1 MLKPSQQYV
10 IDVYHDDS
18 AMAHALVS
26 TIQQLRLTKRIREHA
41 IERWHAQLQPTHATL
56 VVTEQPT
63 LELLVALSC
72 PQQLLVIPQT
82 YEFPRHR
89 HWQGDYLR
97 WPARVPE
104 LMHRLQLTVSNFN
117 MQRQLGAVRES
128 LVWHTQRVEREYEL
142 IEHIF
147 RNALSRNF
155 LEYQHIRTLVAP
167 AAKFNGDLCLVAPGP
182 LGNLYVML
190 ADFTGHGLAPATGAL
205 PLSQAFFFFFYL
217 SFAIAEMVTEFN
229 YRLHHLLPHEMFCAC
244 IVLELSANGE
254 RLSYWNGGMPP
265 AIVYST
271 TGEIKHQLHAQHLAL
286 GVLSNDE
293 FDQQVSTIKTAST
306 DCIALYTD
314 GVIEMLG
321 QNREFFGLDALQAL
335 LQKYPNPT
343 QFEQLVASLEKFR
356 GTQPLQDDLS
366 LAVLQCCPTGL
377 ALPEVQTELQSLPFR
392 FATELHP
399 VDLQRVDVVSTIVGL
414 LSRLPA
420 LHGHR
425 TTLYLLLAE
434 VYNNALEHGLLGLDS
449 RMKND
454 PEGFAY
460 YYQLRAERLAALTS
474 GSVTIALTYDHS
486 RHYLTCCVRNS
497 GASWQLPEQ
506 LGTVDQSQPYGRGL
520 ELLQQLAERLEWRD
534 EGREIEFGYQL
545 PPRL

>member
-1 MLKPSQQYV
+1 MLKPAQQYV

-18 AMAHALVS
+18 AMAHTIVS
-26 TIQQLRLTKRIREHA
+26 TIQQLRLTKRIRQHKLQ
-41 IERWHAQLQPTHATL
+41 RWHADLQPTHPTL
-56 VVTEQPT
+56 VISEQPS
-63 LELLVALSC
+63 LELMVGLSC
-72 PQQLLVIPQT
+72 AQQLLMIPEAYQ
-82 YEFPRHR
+82 FPRHR
-89 HWQGDYLR
+89 RWQGDYLR

-104 LMHRLQLTVSNFN
+104 LMHRLQLTVNHFN
-117 MQRQLGAVRES
+117 MQRQLSAVRES

-155 LEYQHIRTLVAP
+155 LQYQHIRTLVAP

-182 LGNLYVML
+182 LGNLYVLL

-205 PLSQAFFFFFYL
+205 PLSQAFFAMADR
-217 SFAIAEMVTEFN
+217 SVAIAEMVKEFN

-265 AIVYST
+265 ALVYSNL
-271 TGEIKHQLHAQHLAL
+271 GEIKHQLQAQHVAL
-286 GVLSNDE
+286 GVLSDDE
-293 FDQQVSTIKTAST
+293 FDQQVATIKTAST

-321 QNREFFGLDALQAL
+321 QNREFFGFDALQAL
-335 LQKYPNPT
+335 LQKYPCIDD
-343 QFEQLVASLEKFR
+343 FERLVASLERFR

-377 ALPEVQTELQSLPFR
+377 ALPDAPTELQSLPFR

-460 YYQLRAERLAALTS
+460 YYQLRAERLAALDS
-474 GSVTIALTYDHS
+474 GSVTIALNYDHS
-486 RHYLTCCVRNS
+486 SHYLTCCVRNS
-497 GASWQLPEQ
+497 GAPWQVPEQ
-506 LGTVDQSQPYGRGL
+506 MQCVEQHQAYGRGL
-520 ELLQQLAERLEWRD
+520 ELLQHLADRLEWRD
-534 EGREIEFGYQL
+534 QGREIEFGYQL
-545 PPRL
+545 PPR